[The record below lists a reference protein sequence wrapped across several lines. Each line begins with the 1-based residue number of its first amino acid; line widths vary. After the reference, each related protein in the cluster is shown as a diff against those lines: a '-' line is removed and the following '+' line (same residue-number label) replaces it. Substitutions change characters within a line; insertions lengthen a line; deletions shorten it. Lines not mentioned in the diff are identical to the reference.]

1 MIAPPRQRF
10 YGWYLL
16 VAACFIYGF
25 GITPGYYSWGQF
37 FKALEDEFHYERRDL
52 GLFAGVFTFLY
63 SAVGPLV
70 GWAQKRFSI
79 RAVMTAGALIM
90 SLGYFIVSRADSKL
104 EFFIGFSILGGGGVG
119 LSTIVP
125 CQTLGQYWFLK
136 RRSLAIAIMMAS
148 GGLVAPLIT
157 NLDEYILAHYSWR
170 DGWVTVMCMSLAVAV
185 VALVFVR
192 DTPEQLGQ
200 HRDGLPPDTS
210 VKSLLTARASVADL
224 WTAQQ
229 AFRTPQFWLIVIAGT
244 AYAVPWGVVIFH
256 GASHI
261 RAIPGLEDSAGTL
274 MGTLAIIS
282 IFGRLSGSLGDWLK
296 PQTVL
301 TVSLVLEGLGCV
313 GFLYTSS
320 YWMGVAS
327 FLFIGLGFGAAYV
340 SIPVVFT
347 DFFGRGAFGI
357 TSGVRMLIT
366 GVFNGLGPYLAG
378 YLFDIN
384 KSYAIPFWGLFG
396 VALLGAIAAAIAHNP
411 GAPPSIGPGRPN
423 EAVAKA
429 A

>member
-1 MIAPPRQRF
+1 MPPRERF

-37 FKALEDEFHYERRDL
+37 FKGLESDYHYTRADL
-52 GLFAGVFTFLY
+52 GMFSGIFTFLY

-70 GWAQKRFSI
+70 GWAQRRFSI
-79 RAVMTAGALIM
+79 RSVMTFGALM
-90 SLGYFIVSRADSKL
+90 MAAGYFIVSNADTKF
-104 EFFIGFSILGGGGVG
+104 EFFVGFSVLGGMGVG

-125 CQTLGQYWFLK
+125 CQTLGQNWFLK
-136 RRSLAIAIMMAS
+136 RRALAIALMMAS
-148 GGLVAPLIT
+148 GGVVAPMIT
-157 NLDEYILAHYSWR
+157 NMDEYILAHYSWR
-170 DGWVTVMCMSLAVAV
+170 TGWEIIALMSLAVAV
-185 VALVFVR
+185 IAAVFVR

-200 HRDGLPPDTS
+200 HRDGLPPKDGAMAA
-210 VKSLLTARASVADL
+210 KSTVADR
-224 WTAQQ
+224 WTAKQ
-229 AFRTPQFWLIVIAGT
+229 AFRTHQFWLIVVAGT

-261 RAIPGLEDSAGTL
+261 RAIPGLEASAGTL

-282 IFGRLSGSLGDWLK
+282 IFGRLSGSLGDWFK

-301 TVSLVLEGLGCV
+301 MVSLVFEGIGV
-313 GFLYTSS
+313 IGFLYTTS

-327 FLFIGLGFGAAYV
+327 FVLVGFGFGAAYV

-347 DFFGRGAFGI
+347 DFFGRTAFGL
-357 TSGVRMLIT
+357 TSGVRMMIT
-366 GVFNGLGPYLAG
+366 GVFNGLAPYVAG
-378 YLFDIN
+378 HLFDSTG
-384 KSYAIPFWGLFG
+384 SYTIPFWGLFA
-396 VALLGAIAAAIAHNP
+396 VALLGAVAAAAARNP
-411 GAPPSIGPGRPN
+411 GAPPEIAPRHLTDR
-423 EAVAKA
+423 A